1 MKRTPF
7 PPPPVGDRP
16 SYPVDAPRRAYR
28 ASDERW
34 LGGVASGLAQ
44 HLGLPVLWVRMGFL
58 ALVAFGGF
66 GAVLY
71 AGLWMFLP
79 AQRHTTTLS
88 PGLDAA
94 TRQGKRGRRERRL
107 TDFGPLVAVG
117 AIAVGVLL
125 LITFVSGQTL
135 AYGPLLLAGAGVAV
149 LWWQADEAQRDR
161 WLDPSRR
168 MGPVRAVVGGGGWRA
183 YLRIGAGLMLLI
195 AAITLFSLRSG
206 SLTVALN
213 VGLAAAFGI
222 VGLGFMVGPWLLRL
236 SSDLS
241 EEREARVRSEERADV
256 AAHLH
261 DSVLQTLALIQRS
274 AADPATVS
282 RLARAQERDLR
293 SWLFQTEGTGP
304 ATLAAALRAVA
315 AEVED
320 AHGVPVE
327 VVCVGDAPVTDEDRP
342 LVLAARE
349 AITNAAKHSGAGTV
363 DVYAEA
369 ASSGVEVFVR
379 DRGAGFDPDRVA
391 DDRQGVRSSII
402 GRMERHGGT
411 ASVRST
417 PGEGTEV
424 RLSLPTERPSH
435 HPSRESS

>member
-1 MKRTPF
+1 MTPF
-7 PPPPVGDRP
+7 APSAHTPAAGPTVPP
-16 SYPVDAPRRAYR
+16 APRRAYR
-28 ASDERW
+28 STDDRW

-44 HLGLPVLWVRMGFL
+44 HLSLPVLWVRMGL
-58 ALVAFGGF
+58 VALVAFGGF
-66 GAVLY
+66 GVVLY

-79 AQRHTTTLS
+79 TQRHTTPLS

-94 TRQGKRGRRERRL
+94 TRQGKRTGKRERRL
-107 TDFGPLVAVG
+107 ADYGPLVAVG
-117 AIAVGVLL
+117 AIAIGVLL
-125 LITFVSGQTL
+125 LITLLTGQSL
-135 AYGPLLLAGAGVAV
+135 SYGPLVLAGAGVAV
-149 LWWQADEAQRDR
+149 LWWQADEAQRQR
-161 WLDPSRR
+161 WIDPSRR
-168 MGPVRAVVGGGGWRA
+168 MNPLRAIVGGGGFRA
-183 YLRIGAGLMLLI
+183 WLRIVAGLLLLI
-195 AAITLFSLRSG
+195 AAIVLFSLRSG
-206 SLTVALN
+206 SLSVALN

-274 AADPATVS
+274 AGDSATVT

-293 SWLFQTEGTGP
+293 SWLFDSTGDGP
-304 ATLAAALRAVA
+304 ATLAAALRTVA

-320 AHGVPVE
+320 AHGVHVE

-342 LVLAARE
+342 LVLATRE
-349 AITNAAKHSGAGTV
+349 AMTNAAKHSGTAAV

-369 ASSGVEVFVR
+369 TPDGVDVFVR
-379 DRGAGFDPDRVA
+379 DRGVGFDPTQVA
-391 DDRQGVRSSII
+391 EDRQGIRGSVV
-402 GRMERHGGT
+402 GRMQRHGGS
-411 ASVRST
+411 ASVRSI

-424 RLSLPTERPSH
+424 RLSLPTRAHRPK
-435 HPSRESS
+435 ESP